1 MAEGPSWLQAVVRR
15 FPNKARIIEEMSA
28 RAGPFRD
35 MCEELAEA
43 EKALQAMD
51 LAPSAV
57 RDARR
62 DEWRSA
68 IETLTQE
75 IEQALRESNVVR
87 LGRGPRT
94 PR

>member
-1 MAEGPSWLQAVVRR
+1 MAEEPSWLQAVVRR
-15 FPNKARIIEEMSA
+15 FPDSARRIEELSA
-28 RAGPFRD
+28 RPGPFRD

-43 EKALQAMD
+43 EKALQATD
-51 LAPSAV
+51 LAPPGI

-68 IETLTQE
+68 TETLMQE

-87 LGRGPRT
+87 FGRGPR
-94 PR
+94 PAK